1 MYHSFVALLG
11 LEVQGAP
18 RSEVYMERVEP
29 ARTEGMGRT
38 SPDLLH
44 ALDAKEVRRRRQG
57 LKRTGIEK
65 NIK

>member
-1 MYHSFVALLG
+1 MYHSFVAPLG
-11 LEVQGAP
+11 LEVRAAP

-44 ALDAKEVRRRRQG
+44 ASTPRRSAGGGRD
-57 LKRTGIEK
+57 
-65 NIK
+65 

>member
-1 MYHSFVALLG
+1 MYHSFVAPLG
-11 LEVQGAP
+11 LEVRAAP

-44 ALDAKEVRRRRQG
+44 ALDAEEVRRRRQG